1 MSDKKTISEAEAQK
15 RITDLTAELSQHNYQ
30 YYVLDQ
36 PTISDQ
42 TFDFMLKE
50 LERLENEFPQ
60 FRLPHSPTQR
70 VGGQPLKKFTSARH
84 KFPMLSLGNTYSEEE
99 LIEFDQRVKK
109 TLEQEYKYIGE
120 LKFDGVAISLTYE
133 KGQLVQAVTR
143 GDGQTG
149 DIVTENIKTI
159 RSIPLK
165 LEGND
170 YPELFEIR
178 GEVFIR
184 RQDFDQLNKQRLE
197 AGEEAYANPR
207 NFASG
212 TLKLL
217 DSKEVSKRKLDC
229 FLYYLNMEQ
238 SVFKTHSESLAAAK
252 NWGFKICEHT
262 TPPSSL
268 SGILDFIHRWDQ
280 GRDDLPYDI
289 DGIVLKIDDY
299 QQREELGF
307 TAKNPRWAIS
317 YKYKPKSAQTIL
329 ENIGYQVG
337 RTGAVTP
344 VAWLKPVLLAGTVVK
359 RASLYNADEI
369 ERLDLHE
376 GDTVFVEKGGE
387 IIPKITGVELSK
399 RSPQAKAF
407 RYIDHCPDCQ
417 SPLQRQEG
425 EAIHYCLNESGCPP
439 QQLGK
444 LEHFVSRKAMDIQSI
459 GKETLQQLL
468 SAGLVKNYADL
479 YSLTVKDLI
488 GLERMGEKTIQ
499 NILQGIAASKQISY
513 ERVLFALGIRHVGET
528 VAKTLARNFT
538 SIDQLSVAS
547 LESLTSIHEIGF
559 RIAENVVAWFANT
572 ENKQLLE
579 RLKTAGLQFEGEFMA
594 AEKLGNQLEG
604 KNFVVSGV
612 FENYEREALK
622 TLIEAHGGKIQSGVN
637 AKTDFV
643 VAGANMGPSKLEKAN
658 SLGIR
663 VIDEKTFEA
672 LLT

>member
-15 RITDLTAELSQHNYQ
+15 RITKLTAELTQHNYQ

-42 TFDFMLKE
+42 AFDFMLKE
-50 LERLENEFPQ
+50 LEKLENEFPQ
-60 FRLPHSPTQR
+60 FRQADSPSQR
-70 VGGQPLKKFTSARH
+70 VGGEPLKKFTSARH
-84 KFPMLSLGNTYSEEE
+84 KFPMLSLGNTYSEAE
-99 LIEFDQRVKK
+99 LLEFDQRIQK
-109 TLEQEYKYIGE
+109 TLEQDYKYVGE

-133 KGQLVQAVTR
+133 NGRLIQAVTR

-149 DIVTENIKTI
+149 DVVTENIKTI

-165 LEGND
+165 LQGSD
-170 YPELFEIR
+170 FPELFEIR

-184 RQDFDQLNKQRLE
+184 RRDFDELNKQRLE

-217 DSKEVSKRKLDC
+217 DSKEVSRRKLDC
-229 FLYYLNMEQ
+229 FLYYLNMEKPL
-238 SVFKTHSESLAAAK
+238 FKTHSESLAAAK
-252 NWGFKICEHT
+252 RWGFKICEHT
-262 TPPSSL
+262 TPPTSL
-268 SGILDFIHRWDQ
+268 SGILDFIRQWDE
-280 GRDDLPYDI
+280 GRDQLPYDI

-317 YKYKPKSAQTIL
+317 YKYKPKSAQTLL

-387 IIPKITGVELSK
+387 IIPKITGVDLSK
-399 RSPQAKAF
+399 RNPQARVY
-407 RYIDHCPDCQ
+407 RYISHCPDCNT
-417 SPLQRQEG
+417 PLKRQEG
-425 EAIHYCLNESGCPP
+425 EAIHYCPNESGCPP

-468 SAGLVKNYADL
+468 AAGLVKNYGDL
-479 YSLTVKDLI
+479 YGLTAEQLT
-488 GLERMGEKTIQ
+488 GLDRMGDKTIQ
-499 NILQGIAASKQISY
+499 NILQGIAASSQIGY

-528 VAKTLARNFT
+528 VAKTLARNFPH
-538 SIDQLSVAS
+538 IDQLAAAT
-547 LESLTSIHEIGF
+547 LDQLTAIHEIGA
-559 RIAENVVAWFANT
+559 RIAENVVAWFADPLNQ
-572 ENKQLLE
+572 KLLE
-579 RLKTAGLQFEGEFMA
+579 QLKSAGLQFRGELKV

-622 TLIEAHGGKIQSGVN
+622 TLIEAHGGKIQSGVS
-637 AKTDFV
+637 AKTDYV

-658 SLGIR
+658 ALGVR

-672 LLT
+672 LLA

>member
-1 MSDKKTISEAEAQK
+1 MSDKKTISELNTQA
-15 RITDLTAELSQHNYQ
+15 RISQLTAELTEHNYR

-36 PTISDQ
+36 PSISDQ
-42 TFDFMLKE
+42 DFDFMLKE
-50 LERLENEFPQ
+50 LEKLENEFPQ
-60 FRLPHSPTQR
+60 FRLPDSPTQR

-84 KFPMLSLGNTYSEEE
+84 KFPMLSLGNTYSEAE
-99 LIEFDQRVKK
+99 LVEFDQRIQK
-109 TLEQEYKYIGE
+109 TLEQPYQYIGE

-133 KGQLVQAVTR
+133 KGHLVQAVTR
-143 GDGQTG
+143 GDGQSG

-165 LEGND
+165 LQGDN

-184 RQDFDQLNKQRLE
+184 RADFDKLNAQRI
-197 AGEEAYANPR
+197 ADEEEPYANPR

-229 FLYYLNMEQ
+229 FLYYLNMEKQ
-238 SVFKTHSESLAAAK
+238 LFKTHSESLAAAK
-252 NWGFKICEHT
+252 SWGFKICEHT
-262 TPPSSL
+262 TAPTDL
-268 SGILDFIHRWDQ
+268 SGILNFIHGWDE
-280 GRDDLPYDI
+280 GRDTLPYDI

-299 QQREELGF
+299 SQREELGF

-317 YKYKPKSAQTIL
+317 YKYKPKSAQTLL
-329 ENIGYQVG
+329 ETIGYQVG

-387 IIPKITGVELSK
+387 IIPKITAVDLSK
-399 RSPQAKAF
+399 RSPGAKAF
-407 RYIDHCPDCQ
+407 HYIQHCPDCHT
-417 SPLQRQEG
+417 SLIRQEG
-425 EAIHYCLNESGCPP
+425 EAIHYCPNESSCPP

-444 LEHFVSRKAMDIQSI
+444 LEHFVGRKAMDIQSI

-468 SAGLVKNYADL
+468 TADLIRSYADL
-479 YSLTVKDLI
+479 YDLQADQLQ

-499 NILQGIAASKQISY
+499 NIISGIEASKKIPY
-513 ERVLFALGIRHVGET
+513 ERVIFALGIRHVGET
-528 VAKTLARNFT
+528 VAKTLAQNFA
-538 SIDQLSVAS
+538 SIEQLAEATV
-547 LESLTSIHEIGF
+547 ESLLAIHEIGG
-559 RIAENVVAWFANT
+559 RIAENVVAWFSVS
-572 ENKQLLE
+572 ENQEKIA
-579 RLKTAGLQFEGEFMA
+579 RLKAAGLQLAGEFKA
-594 AEKLGNQLEG
+594 VEKLGNQLAG

-622 TLIEAHGGKIQSGVN
+622 SLIEAHGGKIQSGVS
-637 AKTDFV
+637 AKTDYV

-658 SLGIR
+658 ALGVK
-663 VIDEKTFEA
+663 VIDEKTFES
-672 LLT
+672 LLV

>member
-1 MSDKKTISEAEAQK
+1 MSDKKTIRESDAQA
-15 RITDLTAELSQHNYQ
+15 RIAQLTAELIQHNYQ

-36 PTISDQ
+36 PSISDQ
-42 TFDFMLKE
+42 DFDFMLKE
-50 LERLENEFPQ
+50 LESLENDFPQ
-60 FRLPHSPTQR
+60 FRLADSPTQR

-84 KFPMLSLGNTYSEEE
+84 TFPMLSLGNTYSELE
-99 LIEFDQRVKK
+99 LMEFDQRIRK
-109 TLEQEYKYIGE
+109 TLEQDYNYVGE

-133 KGQLVQAVTR
+133 KGKLIQAVTR

-159 RSIPLK
+159 RSIPLR
-165 LEGND
+165 LQGNN
-170 YPELFEIR
+170 YPDFFEIR

-184 RQDFDQLNKQRLE
+184 RQDFDQLNQLRL
-197 AGEEAYANPR
+197 AGGEEPYANPR

-229 FLYYLNMEQ
+229 YLYYLNMEKQ
-238 SVFKTHSESLAAAK
+238 RFKTHSESLAAAK
-252 NWGFKICEHT
+252 SWGFKVCEHT
-262 TPPSSL
+262 TLPTNL
-268 SGILDFIHRWDQ
+268 AGIQEFIHKWDQ
-280 GRDDLPYDI
+280 GRDELPYDI

-299 QQREELGF
+299 NQREELGF

-317 YKYKPKSAQTIL
+317 YKYKPKSAQTLL
-329 ENIGYQVG
+329 ETIGYQVG

-376 GDTVFVEKGGE
+376 GDSVFVEKGGE
-387 IIPKITGVELSK
+387 IIPKITGVDLSK
-399 RSPQAKAF
+399 RSPHAKAF
-407 RYIDHCPDCQ
+407 RYISQCPDCNTA
-417 SPLQRQEG
+417 LIRQEG
-425 EAIHYCLNESGCPP
+425 EAIHYCPNESSCPP

-468 SAGLVKNYADL
+468 SSGLVKSYADL
-479 YSLTVKDLI
+479 YALRADDLK
-488 GLERMGEKTIQ
+488 GLERMGDKTIQ
-499 NILQGIAASKQISY
+499 NILDGISASKQIPY
-513 ERVLFALGIRHVGET
+513 ERVIFALGIRHVGET
-528 VAKTLARNFT
+528 VAKTLASNFPK
-538 SIDQLSVAS
+538 IDLLAHAT
-547 LESLTSIHEIGF
+547 LEALLSIHEIGG
-559 RIAENVVAWFANT
+559 RIAENVVSWFTDSTNQT
-572 ENKQLLE
+572 ILE
-579 RLKTAGLQFEGEFMA
+579 SLKLAGLQFEGSFEV
-594 AEKLGNQLEG
+594 AEKLGDQLAG

-612 FENYEREALK
+612 FENYERDALK
-622 TLIEAHGGKIQSGVN
+622 SLIEAHGGKVQSGVS
-637 AKTDFV
+637 AKTDYV

-658 SLGIR
+658 ALGVA

-672 LLT
+672 LLS